1 MKKRNLFTFI
11 RDNTWLVL
19 MCVMLLIINWILTY
33 ECSVYKFTVE
43 VTFCDNRPARIVE
56 DYSMRV
62 PGIHNTRNKNLGEI
76 LSKYEFTSKDGHKYS
91 LLNVCELTIIKK
103 EFLRKYSLLSNF
115 Y

>member
-1 MKKRNLFTFI
+1 MSKRNLFTFI

-33 ECSVYKFTVE
+33 ESSVYKFTVK
-43 VTFCDNRPARIVE
+43 VTFCDNRPARIVQ
-56 DYSMRV
+56 DYSIHV
-62 PGIHNTRNKNLGEI
+62 PGIHNTRNKNFGEI
-76 LSKYEFTSKDGHKYS
+76 LPKYEFTSKDRHKYS

-103 EFLRKYSLLSNF
+103 EFLGKYSLLSNP